1 MSSVSDPAST
11 GPSPVPAPSTEP
23 LAVLRPRSGWQL
35 VDMAELWR
43 FRDLLW
49 IFALRDIK
57 IRYKQTMLG
66 ALWAVIQP
74 VAQMIVFT
82 LFFGKMLGVEDRIE
96 QIEGR
101 VVPYAV
107 FSLSGQV
114 LWNFFNATVTTSAN
128 SLLANAEI
136 LRKIYVPRII
146 LPFSSAGAPLVDG
159 AVAFVVLLGLML
171 YYQQP
176 MGWTILLAPVVALGA
191 IVAALGV
198 GILLAALSVS
208 YRDFKYMVP
217 FMVQTW
223 FFLTPVIYP
232 VDVLPEKYAWM
243 LYLNP
248 MAGIIE
254 THRSVMLGTSL
265 NVDGLLLSAG
275 MAVSLLVVGL
285 FYFGRVERRFA
296 DVV

>member
-1 MSSVSDPAST
+1 MSSVSTPPTTGSPAS
-11 GPSPVPAPSTEP
+11 PRPPATP
-23 LAVLRPRSGWQL
+23 LTVLRPRSGWQV
-35 VDMAELWR
+35 VDLAELWR

-74 VAQMIVFT
+74 VVQMVVFAV
-82 LFFGKMLGVEDRIE
+82 FFGKMLGVEDRIE

-107 FSLSGQV
+107 FALSGQV

-159 AVAFVVLLGLML
+159 VIAFVVLLLLML

-176 MGWTILLAPVVALGA
+176 LVLSILLAPVVALGA
-191 IVAALGV
+191 IIAALGV

-217 FMVQTW
+217 FMVQIW
-223 FFLTPVIYP
+223 FFVTPVIYP
-232 VDVLPEKYAWM
+232 VAILPEDYAWV

-254 THRSVMLGTSL
+254 THRAVVLGTTL
-265 NVDGLLLSAG
+265 NVDGLMLSFG
-275 MAVSLLVVGL
+275 VAVLLLVAGL